1 MKKLGIFLIFL
12 LLINFLAISLI
23 HAETAPGIP
32 SILTPEETEKT
43 IADLKNKSLTKWDY
57 LGQNWQVMLLK
68 NKVVASLDSF
78 FTKISIIFVIL
89 FGMPY
94 SLSITLLVIILL
106 WIFFF
111 FKFGEIFKDFSAFS
125 EGTSWFIALG
135 LTIILAQLQILKKIT
150 QFLGW
155 LLFVNKASEEGGD
168 FMGTPEA
175 RVEFLLEALE
185 RGADYVDV
193 ALSTDPKLIKKLVQ
207 QRDAKEPKA
216 KLILSYHNFK
226 ETPPVED
233 LQKIVQDAHKQGADM
248 VKIAT
253 FIKNVS
259 ENVVLLDLLKWA
271 TETKIPLIVIGMGD
285 KGNLTRVIAPLLG
298 SPLYYAP
305 MDEDT
310 ATAPGQ
316 LTKMDLDSIWGHLNS

>member
-1 MKKLGIFLIFL
+1 MTS
-12 LLINFLAISLI
+12 SLHCI
-23 HAETAPGIP
+23 PIQVTSMAELDERIRA
-32 SILTPEETEKT
+32 EADH
-43 IADLKNKSLTKWDY
+43 ADLLEVW
-57 LGQNWQVMLLK
+57 
-68 NKVVASLDSF
+68 LDSIRDLRLAEIF
-78 FTKISIIFVIL
+78 FTA
-89 FGMPY
+89 
-94 SLSITLLVIILL
+94 T
-106 WIFFF
+106 
-111 FKFGEIFKDFSAFS
+111 EIK
-125 EGTSWFIALG
+125 TP
-135 LTIILAQLQILKKIT
+135 
-150 QFLGW
+150 

-253 FIKNVS
+253 FIKDVS

>member
-1 MKKLGIFLIFL
+1 MTS
-12 LLINFLAISLI
+12 SLHCIPIQVTSMAELNERI
-23 HAETAPGIP
+23 HAEADH
-32 SILTPEETEKT
+32 
-43 IADLKNKSLTKWDY
+43 ADLLEVW
-57 LGQNWQVMLLK
+57 
-68 NKVVASLDSF
+68 LDSIRDLRLAEIF
-78 FTKISIIFVIL
+78 FTK
-89 FGMPY
+89 
-94 SLSITLLVIILL
+94 
-106 WIFFF
+106 
-111 FKFGEIFKDFSAFS
+111 E
-125 EGTSWFIALG
+125 E
-135 LTIILAQLQILKKIT
+135 LKT
-150 QFLGW
+150 P
-155 LLFVNKASEEGGD
+155 LLFVNKAPEEGGD

-175 RVEFLLEALE
+175 RVELLLEALE

-207 QRDAKEPKA
+207 QRDKKGKT
-216 KLILSYHNFK
+216 KLILSYHNFN
-226 ETPPVED
+226 ETSPREE
-233 LQKIVQDAHKQGADM
+233 LQELVQTARKHGADM

-253 FIKNVS
+253 FIKDVS

-316 LTKMDLDSIWGHLNS
+316 LTKKDLDSIWGHLNS